1 MSAPARLIASRC
13 SSATAVPSSQP
24 SCAAAFTIAYS
35 PLTWYAATGT
45 SNGAADIARSRRDT
59 ASAGFT
65 ITMSAPS
72 STSSATSASASRPLA
87 ASIW

>member
-13 SSATAVPSSQP
+13 SNAVAVPSIQP

-45 SNGAADIARSRRDT
+45 SNALRICAITSRYAR
-59 ASAGFT
+59 AGLT

-72 STSSATSASASRPLA
+72 SMSSATSAIASRAFA

>member
-13 SSATAVPSSQP
+13 SSATASPSIQP

-35 PLTWYAATGT
+35 PLTLYAATGT
-45 SNGAADIARSRRDT
+45 SNAARTSAMTSRY

-72 STSSATSASASRPLA
+72 STSSATSAIASRPLA